1 MGLASL
7 IVLTL
12 GSFLPN
18 AAWEIVRRG
27 KSATKRAAIVP
38 ESKRVDGLP
47 GSDVINE
54 ASLSVAIF
62 AGDSVN
68 LAASCQGSRSD
79 RASVDRTVS
88 GIPFLSSPTGANR
101 KESNSDERLETE
113 DEFVILP
120 TKFHR
125 LYRRHGADTT
135 VRPHCCRI
143 HWTQN
148 MGTAG
153 NCIKLGYY
161 RTG

>member
-1 MGLASL
+1 MAHWIAKERTITITYTMGLASL

-88 GIPFLSSPTGANR
+88 GIPF
-101 KESNSDERLETE
+101 
-113 DEFVILP
+113 
-120 TKFHR
+120 
-125 LYRRHGADTT
+125 
-135 VRPHCCRI
+135 
-143 HWTQN
+143 
-148 MGTAG
+148 
-153 NCIKLGYY
+153 
-161 RTG
+161 